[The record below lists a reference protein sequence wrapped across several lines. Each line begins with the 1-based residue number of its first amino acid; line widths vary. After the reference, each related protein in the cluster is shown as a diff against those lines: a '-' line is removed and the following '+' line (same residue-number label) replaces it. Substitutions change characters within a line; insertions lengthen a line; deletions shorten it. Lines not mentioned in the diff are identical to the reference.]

1 MCFDVTIAEMEE
13 DRQIQRDRLAALE
26 TRRDF
31 ASTPG
36 TREMLQFQIRTQSQH
51 LFDIDTVLDARLKS
65 RTCRCGLNI
74 P

>member
-1 MCFDVTIAEMEE
+1 MCFDVTIVELEE
-13 DRQIQRDRLAALE
+13 DRQVQRDRLAALE
-26 TRRDF
+26 TQKGF
-31 ASTPG
+31 ASTSD